1 MQDNY
6 NTNQPLAGGDT
17 KPANVAPSESQRSVQ
32 PYRVMPGSAQQAAD
46 YPHLHGHGPV
56 IVDELAVDHKA
67 QHKKLTA
74 AKIVEHDVET
84 VNHQAEVVSL
94 IWDRDSHGLFDY
106 ESRQLEESKLDHA
119 GCCQVTR
126 DKYQVVSVM
135 PFKDDEE
142 LPSNSAEN

>member
-1 MQDNY
+1 M
-6 NTNQPLAGGDT
+6 T
-17 KPANVAPSESQRSVQ
+17 
-32 PYRVMPGSAQQAAD
+32 
-46 YPHLHGHGPV
+46 
-56 IVDELAVDHKA
+56 DELAVGNDKV

-106 ESRQLEESKLDHA
+106 ESRQLEESKLNHA
-119 GCCQVTR
+119 GCCQVVR
-126 DKYQVVSVM
+126 DKNQVVSHM

-142 LPSNSAEN
+142 LPSNSAENQKLFSLVYKQGLYWIYHYRSMYRKDKPAE